1 MRRCLAIVWVL
12 ASGWVSAEAVQP
24 TERPVAAVHAR
35 AETPPVR
42 ASDAMNAALLALKQN
57 DFAALQEALDED
69 RDLGEIAA
77 EWDERAEH
85 AKQRRAE
92 VLEQDPTARDMA
104 ELVDD
109 TMQDTWSKLL
119 SDKGVDALVAEWQP
133 ALADTASKRVM
144 EFNLGFAAL
153 LTGIASNQKLNADQV
168 QQLTRLMYAV
178 QDWTGRVDFAD
189 ETRLRQAVTAI
200 AQLARGTRL
209 KRFDDVE
216 TLRFEEAAIHGD
228 ELIRTVKRVLAAY
241 DIDADAILNSVRIE
255 EHDAVGDHAVLRM
268 QGRVFG
274 VELTHEQPM
283 RYFQGHWMDADSAAD
298 VERWSVEA
306 DEAAGQAAAAATIAE
321 PEIEQ

>member
-1 MRRCLAIVWVL
+1 MKRCLAIVWVL
-12 ASGWVSAEAVQP
+12 ASGWVLAEAVQP
-24 TERPVAAVHAR
+24 TERPVAAVQAS

-42 ASDAMNAALLALKQN
+42 ASDALNAALLALKQN

-69 RDLGEIAA
+69 RDLSEIAA

-85 AKQRRAE
+85 AKQRRAAA
-92 VLEQDPTARDMA
+92 LEQDPTARDTA

-109 TMQDTWSKLL
+109 TMQDTWNKLL
-119 SDKGVDALVAEWQP
+119 SDKGVDTLVAEWQP
-133 ALADTASKRVM
+133 ALADTASKRIM

-153 LTGIASNQKLNADQV
+153 LTGIASDRKLTADQV

-189 ETRLRQAVTAI
+189 ETRLRQAATAI

-209 KRFDDVE
+209 KRFDEVE

-255 EHDAVGDHAVLRM
+255 EHDAVGDRAVLRM
-268 QGRVFG
+268 QVRVFG
-274 VELTHEQPM
+274 VALTHEQPM
-283 RYFQGHWMDADSAAD
+283 RYFEGQWMDADSAA
-298 VERWSVEA
+298 VRERWAVEA
-306 DEAAGQAAAAATIAE
+306 DADSTSDAPAAVVQ
-321 PEIEQ
+321 